1 MPKFYRQNKKRI
13 DPRYFLNETTHRGVL
28 DENTLSPGQ
37 RSFWSS
43 QIYFYIQKNMDKPE
57 FSGMEQ
63 QLRDTAERASASRA
77 NRDGGLSDEEIKSLL
92 PFMTPEKGSL
102 QSFADAASRI
112 GKSSSGDS
120 DGDGSSDAEELMQIA
135 QSMKNKNYG
144 LASSVMQD
152 DDNIPLSKK
161 IPSGLS

>member
-13 DPRYFLNETTHRGVL
+13 DPRYFLNETTYRGVL

-37 RSFWSS
+37 RNYWSS

-57 FSGMEQ
+57 FKDMEQ

-77 NRDGGLSDEEIKSLL
+77 DREGGLSDEEIKSLL

-102 QSFADAASRI
+102 QSFADAVANI
-112 GKSSSGDS
+112 SSSSTGDS

-135 QSMKNKNYG
+135 QSLKD
-144 LASSVMQD
+144 QD
-152 DDNIPLSKK
+152 
-161 IPSGLS
+161 PSA